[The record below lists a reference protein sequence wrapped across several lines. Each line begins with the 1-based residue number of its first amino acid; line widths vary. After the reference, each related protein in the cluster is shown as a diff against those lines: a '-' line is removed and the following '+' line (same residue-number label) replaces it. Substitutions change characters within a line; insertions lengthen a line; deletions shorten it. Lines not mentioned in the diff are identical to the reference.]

1 MNFDEAVRQTSDDI
15 RRNAQRQYDVL
26 RTIRSLRLPNSIP
39 DVSILTLGRGYV
51 DIRGGKEVAHQVAAE
66 LGIRLE
72 RRFSRS
78 GGHFYYEA
86 VLPNRVLLT
95 VQSDA
100 EGCEVVPIY
109 GPPESIVEGY
119 EVRC

>member
-26 RTIRSLRLPNSIP
+26 RAIRSLRLPNSIP
-39 DVSILTLGRGYV
+39 NVNILTFGRGYV
-51 DIRGGKEVAHQVAAE
+51 DILGGKEVAHQVVAE

-72 RRFSRS
+72 RRFSY
-78 GGHFYYEA
+78 GGGRFYYEA
-86 VLPNRVLLT
+86 VLPNGVLLT

-100 EGCEVVPIY
+100 EGCEIVPIY
-109 GPPESIVEGY
+109 GPPRSPIERY